1 VLVAGD
7 VVGACV
13 SIGVG
18 VGAGAGT
25 CVCAGAVAVLE
36 GVDYKKYARSLSR
49 ARSLFLLH
57 S

>member
-1 VLVAGD
+1 VAGD